1 MIDGIKKEAENLMG
15 KSLEALKASLSKI
28 RAGRPNPSLLDT
40 IEADYFDVKTPL
52 KQLSN
57 ITVSDASTL
66 SLNVWDKNA
75 IKPIE
80 KAIIESNLGLSPVV
94 NGTNILIK
102 IPPLTQERR
111 DDLKKLLS
119 KEGENTKIA
128 LRNIRRNI
136 NTSISNL
143 EKDKKIS
150 KDFERDYMIEIQ
162 DITDKYIKKSEEIIS
177 DKTREIS
184 EV

>member
-80 KAIIESNLGLSPVV
+80 K
-94 NGTNILIK
+94 
-102 IPPLTQERR
+102 
-111 DDLKKLLS
+111 
-119 KEGENTKIA
+119 
-128 LRNIRRNI
+128 
-136 NTSISNL
+136 
-143 EKDKKIS
+143 
-150 KDFERDYMIEIQ
+150 
-162 DITDKYIKKSEEIIS
+162 
-177 DKTREIS
+177 
-184 EV
+184 